1 MNLELF
7 SHCDYLF
14 SVGLWMS
21 LEWMALSFHVCFF
34 THLQL
39 IVFQTEKY
47 DLAPSDE
54 LLAFL
59 ISIILLSVNFFYSTP
74 GRVGT
79 TS

>member
-7 SHCDYLF
+7 SHCDFLF

-21 LEWMALSFHVCFF
+21 LEWMALSFHVSFF